1 MLVQKWMCGTEHTH
15 THIVLYYIYPLAVKV
30 SALLAVLTLVLAPFH
45 QIFLDWDKKK
55 KKKVRAPMTTNDWSK
70 SLFQLSSNYY
80 AYKNVI
86 CLIRPFRSSLLRA
99 LLIVSNKSETKVRKN
114 SIFVLFILR
123 FLSVLARCIQF
134 TLIIHIQQISLQ
146 NHTPSKFFCI
156 VALFVYR

>member
-1 MLVQKWMCGTEHTH
+1 ML
-15 THIVLYYIYPLAVKV
+15 YFIYPLAVKV

-45 QIFLDWDKKK
+45 QIFLDWNKK

-86 CLIRPFRSSLLRA
+86 CLIRPFRSSLRA

-114 SIFVLFILR
+114 SIFVLLFILR
-123 FLSVLARCIQF
+123 FLSVLLARCIQF
-134 TLIIHIQQISLQ
+134 ARIILIQQISLQ
-146 NHTPSKFFCI
+146 NHTPSKFVCI

>member
-1 MLVQKWMCGTEHTH
+1 ML
-15 THIVLYYIYPLAVKV
+15 YFIYPLAVKV

-45 QIFLDWDKKK
+45 QIFLDWDKK

-86 CLIRPFRSSLLRA
+86 CLIRPFRSSLRA

-134 TLIIHIQQISLQ
+134 ARIILIQQISLQ
-146 NHTPSKFFCI
+146 NHTPSKFVCI